1 MTEGAKQIP
10 IIIPIPGKITKVNV
24 KAGDKIS
31 KDDILLVFESM
42 KMELNIQAPANGLVK
57 DITAIPGQIVP
68 ANSIVATLE
77 ETV

>member
-31 KDDILLVFESM
+31 KDDVLLVFESM
-42 KMELNIQAPANGLVK
+42 KMELNIQSPSNGLVK
-57 DITAIPGQIVP
+57 NITAIPGQIVP
-68 ANSIVATLE
+68 ANSVVATLE

>member
-10 IIIPIPGKITKVNV
+10 ITIPIPGKITKVNV
-24 KAGDKIS
+24 KAGDKVT
-31 KDDILLVFESM
+31 KDDLLLVFESM
-42 KMELNIQAPANGLVK
+42 KMELNIQAPVNGLIK
-57 DITAIPGQIVP
+57 EITAIPGQIVP